1 MLSALYSTSIM
12 AQSPCPPSQISGI
25 HIVQKDETLY
35 GISRIYKVTVAQLR
49 QWNGMSDKDVLQE
62 CVELSIGSSD
72 NIPKSYNN
80 AVVASKS
87 VEEMPQNAGAYN
99 YQYFKKSPYTP
110 FFHVVSYNETLESI
124 SKIYGLSVGD
134 IMMMNNFNGNTR
146 LAAGQRLMLEDRNQ
160 TRQADYV
167 FDEMP
172 NTNRQATAQVMP
184 TNYSN
189 QSSRL
194 KPQPTFDDEDT
205 KVVVQSKSPQKQPAK
220 PVEKPAP
227 KPQATIPSSSNT
239 SMSNEEMDMVKEI
252 NLVRGNPSGY
262 ITYIQEYI
270 ENLKKTGDMGNSI
283 STAQELIAE
292 LKQTQRLS
300 TLQSLQC
307 VYTAAKKHGEDQK
320 RRGDTDHQGS
330 DGSWPWDR
338 VKREC
343 PDLQDGNENLVGG
356 PANIRRAVI
365 LLLVDDGIEGR
376 GHRKTMLNPDW
387 KYVACYKMG
396 TVGSMPNC
404 WVQKYGY

>member
-1 MLSALYSTSIM
+1 
-12 AQSPCPPSQISGI
+12 
-25 HIVQKDETLY
+25 
-35 GISRIYKVTVAQLR
+35 
-49 QWNGMSDKDVLQE
+49 LQE

-80 AVVASKS
+80 AVVASKF